1 MILLDWKE
9 KLLVLLV
16 ICIITGVIG
25 TSVGVYIASAM
36 GTIGG
41 TGMFG
46 LIGFLVGFFAPI
58 FIYMDV
64 N

>member
-41 TGMFG
+41 TGIFG

>member
-1 MILLDWKE
+1 MVLLDWKE

-25 TSVGVYIASAM
+25 TSVGFYIASAM
-36 GTIGG
+36 GAVGG
-41 TGMFG
+41 SGMFG

-58 FIYMDV
+58 FIYMDT